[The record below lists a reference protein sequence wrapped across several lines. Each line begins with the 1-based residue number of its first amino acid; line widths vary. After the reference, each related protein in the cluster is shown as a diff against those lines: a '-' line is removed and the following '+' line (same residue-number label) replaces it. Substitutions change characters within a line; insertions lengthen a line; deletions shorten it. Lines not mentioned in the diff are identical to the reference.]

1 MADSLPHFHVSGL
14 HTTATFLVVVA
25 VFGTLH
31 LLAISAPDRRSA
43 QAWLA
48 LGF

>member
-1 MADSLPHFHVSGL
+1 MPNFHVSGL
-14 HTTATFLVVVA
+14 HTTAVFLVVVA
-25 VFGTLH
+25 VFGSLH
-31 LLAISAPDRRSA
+31 LLAISGPDKRLA

>member
-31 LLAISAPDRRSA
+31 LLAISAPERRSA